1 MSAIDIV
8 ISTLIIVGEIVVF
21 GLLKFNGDL

>member
-1 MSAIDIV
+1 MSDVDIV

-21 GLLKFNGDL
+21 GLLKFKGDI

>member
-21 GLLKFNGDL
+21 GLLKFKGDL

>member
-1 MSAIDIV
+1 MSDVDIV